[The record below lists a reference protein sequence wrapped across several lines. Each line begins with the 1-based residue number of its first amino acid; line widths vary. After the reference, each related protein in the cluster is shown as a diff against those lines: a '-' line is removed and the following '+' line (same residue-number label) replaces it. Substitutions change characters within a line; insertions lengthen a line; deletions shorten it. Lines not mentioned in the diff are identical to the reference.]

1 MSHLSSPREEFET
14 VLQPLTS
21 VPLERELPFGQRL
34 WQQGWLR
41 KSLILVLLALL
52 WEAVARYQ
60 NNDLLLPSFLQTA
73 SALSDGTLRFI
84 CLATLLLQPHL
95 LPVHDGAEKWLPG
108 KKVCHLTYFYQFMR
122 PPEGKVL

>member
-1 MSHLSSPREEFET
+1 MSHSSSARKEYET

-21 VPLERELPFGQRL
+21 VPLERELPLGQRL

-41 KSLILVLLALL
+41 KSLILILLAVL

-73 SALSDGTLRFI
+73 SALQDLSLI
-84 CLATLLLQPHL
+84 HI
-95 LPVHDGAEKWLPG
+95 
-108 KKVCHLTYFYQFMR
+108 
-122 PPEGKVL
+122 